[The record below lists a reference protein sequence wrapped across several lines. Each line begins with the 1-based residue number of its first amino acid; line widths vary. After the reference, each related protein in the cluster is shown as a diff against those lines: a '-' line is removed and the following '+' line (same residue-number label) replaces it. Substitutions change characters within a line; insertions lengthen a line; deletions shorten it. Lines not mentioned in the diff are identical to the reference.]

1 MSNGTNVH
9 LNPTEVRL
17 INMLVTNVM
26 EHNPEF
32 KKTWEGNKTTKK
44 LMARLSKAKANGD
57 EFYFRRA

>member
-1 MSNGTNVH
+1 
-9 LNPTEVRL
+9 
-17 INMLVTNVM
+17 M

-57 EFYFRRA
+57 EFYFRKS